1 MVGVPAADGAEAPPP
16 APAAEAPPPAPPYR
30 RFRPEVAGPRKTV
43 SEPALT
49 PRMPCLDKAAVRAGP
64 GQMVPVL
71 QTPLGGAVAPTNC
84 QVETALP
91 EVSPQVELVLPE
103 VSVAENALPEEGNT
117 TAPPGPASEVPAG
130 GSLWLL
136 GSSGGRA

>member
-1 MVGVPAADGAEAPPP
+1 MGQKHHHQPHPTEGSDL
-16 APAAEAPPPAPPYR
+16 
-30 RFRPEVAGPRKTV
+30 EVADPRKTV

-49 PRMPCLDKAAVRAGP
+49 PRSTEYPNVAENALPGQGSAVRAGP
-64 GQMVPVL
+64 GQVVPVL
-71 QTPLGGAVAPTNC
+71 QIPLGGAVAPTNC

-91 EVSPQVELVLPE
+91 EVSPQVGLVLPE

-130 GSLWLL
+130 GRLWLL